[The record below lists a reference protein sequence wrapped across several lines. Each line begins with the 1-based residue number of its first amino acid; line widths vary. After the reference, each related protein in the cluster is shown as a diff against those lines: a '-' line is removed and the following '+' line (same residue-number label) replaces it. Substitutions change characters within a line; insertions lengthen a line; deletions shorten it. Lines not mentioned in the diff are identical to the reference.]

1 MDHLD
6 TLEQATEYAHLTLAL
21 MEERGIAATPDNF
34 TIWYR
39 YHAGRDPH
47 LNQSLDALLEG
58 GEAISEERCA
68 EIHRQFLSEDDQS
81 AAVHDAATKLKQE
94 LNEVLKRLGAAGE
107 NAAQYGR
114 SLGTFTEQLTDAE
127 DGDAFGAVLSDIVT
141 ATRAMERQNH
151 DLEQQLES
159 SSTEITQ
166 LREDLEDVRRE
177 AITDAM
183 TGIFN
188 RRLFDIRLRE
198 EAALAQKSGHNLSL
212 LMIDIDNFKKFNDTY
227 GHLIG
232 DLILKLLAGM
242 LTDTIK
248 GRDTAARYGGE
259 EFAVILPDTSLQNA
273 VKVGEAICARVK
285 EKELKNRS
293 TGENMGRI
301 TISIGISC
309 YLLGED
315 LSDFVTR
322 ADAALY
328 AAKHAGRDRVRTERQ
343 VTAAVM
349 SENS

>member
-1 MDHLD
+1 M
-6 TLEQATEYAHLTLAL
+6 
-21 MEERGIAATPDNF
+21 R
-34 TIWYR
+34 
-39 YHAGRDPH
+39 
-47 LNQSLDALLEG
+47 
-58 GEAISEERCA
+58 
-68 EIHRQFLSEDDQS
+68 S
-81 AAVHDAATKLKQE
+81 AAPRSIGNSYPTTTKTPRVHDAATKLKQE
-94 LNEVLKRLGAAGE
+94 LNEILNRLGAAGDD
-107 NAAQYGR
+107 AAQYGR
-114 SLGTFTEQLTDAE
+114 SLDTFTEQLTDVE
-127 DGDAFGAVLSDIVT
+127 DGDAIGAVLSDIVT

-198 EAALAQKSGHNLSL
+198 KATLAQENSHNLSL
-212 LMIDIDNFKKFNDTY
+212 LMIDIDDFKNFNDAY

-232 DLILKLLAGM
+232 DLILKLLANM

-259 EFAVILPDTSLQNA
+259 EFAIILPDTSLQNA
-273 VKVGEAICARVK
+273 VKVAEAIRARIK

-301 TISIGISC
+301 TVSIGVAC

-315 LSDFVTR
+315 LSDFVAR

-328 AAKHAGRDRVRTERQ
+328 AAKHAGRDRVLTERQ
-343 VTAAVM
+343 VTAAAM
-349 SENS
+349 SGKS